1 MSKIT
6 EIQTAKI
13 FAMYIG
19 CEIISPHPNEDGE
32 ELNGYLT
39 GIHGELEAEVQ
50 YIENGD
56 VWEHPGYHDYKN
68 TKLLLTPLSS
78 ITDED
83 AIEICKIDY
92 DIFRNTG
99 YSFKVG
105 KKLKNEKVVFC
116 IKSDS
121 ENEIIPIKLYSVSS
135 LAAQYLISK
144 GYAVPIWLGVDH
156 PLNGKTPIEL
166 GIAIDK
172 TLK

>member
-6 EIQTAKI
+6 DQAAAKI
-13 FAMYIG
+13 FAMYLG
-19 CEIISPHPNEDGE
+19 CEVYDQFSNINNRTLVEVNINGE
-32 ELNGYLT
+32 CLIKSKTKHNRSCSE
-39 GIHGELEAEVQ
+39 I
-50 YIENGD
+50 
-56 VWEHPGYHDYKN
+56 
-68 TKLLLTPLSS
+68 KLLLTHLSS

-83 AIEICKIDY
+83 AIEVCKIDY

-105 KKLKNEKVVFC
+105 KKYKNEKVVFC

-121 ENEIIPIKLYSVSS
+121 QNEIIPIKLYSVSS

-144 GYAVPIWLGVDH
+144 GYAVPIWLGINH